1 MDIYSLSNQ
10 LRKRKIDKKPEIDN
24 IGDDISD
31 VMMPDDKDTLIDL
44 FKSTIYNFV
53 DTIPLSTYIVQ
64 PYEEM
69 RIDLIM
75 KNMYELNEIEIKNYY
90 ENVDILLTINNIDN
104 PLNIKSGQVLI
115 YPPLG
120 NLADYRI
127 LVETDITTQ
136 SRAAIAKI
144 GVPDKTTKPDSS
156 RKNYLEKGVALPPTV
171 NRNPKEGAVIKN
183 GKYIVG
189 GL

>member
-1 MDIYSLSNQ
+1 MA
-10 LRKRKIDKKPEIDN
+10 KKV
-24 IGDDISD
+24 GD
-31 VMMPDDKDTLIDL
+31 
-44 FKSTIYNFV
+44 
-53 DTIPLSTYIVQ
+53 
-64 PYEEM
+64 
-69 RIDLIM
+69 
-75 KNMYELNEIEIKNYY
+75 LNESEIKNYY
-90 ENVDILLTINNIDN
+90 ENIDILLTINNIDN

-156 RKNYLEKGVALPPTV
+156 RKNFLEKGSTSS
-171 NRNPKEGAVIKN
+171 
-183 GKYIVG
+183 
-189 GL
+189 

>member
-1 MDIYSLSNQ
+1 MDIHSLSNQ
-10 LRKRKIDKKPEIDN
+10 LRKRKIDKKPVVDN
-24 IGDDISD
+24 ISNDASN
-31 VMMPDDKDTLIDL
+31 VMLPDDKDNLIDL
-44 FKSTIYNFV
+44 FKATIYNFV
-53 DTIPLSTYIVQ
+53 DTIPLSTYIVKIG
-64 PYEEM
+64 EEM

-75 KNMYELNEIEIKNYY
+75 KNMYELDESEIKNYY

-104 PLNIKSGQVLI
+104 PLNIKSGQVLS

-136 SRAAIAKI
+136 SRAAIAKL

-156 RKNYLEKGVALPPTV
+156 RKNYLENGIALPPTI

>member
-1 MDIYSLSNQ
+1 MNIYSLSKQ
-10 LRKRKIDKKPEIDN
+10 LRKRKIDKKPEISN
-24 IGDDISD
+24 IGDDISS
-31 VMMPDDKDTLIDL
+31 VMLPDDENDLVDL

-53 DTIPLSTYIVQ
+53 RTIPLSTYIVQ

-69 RIDLIM
+69 RIDLVM
-75 KNMYELNEIEIKNYY
+75 KNMYGLRESEVSRHFEHID
-90 ENVDILLTINNIDN
+90 VLLTINNIDN
-104 PLNIKSGQVLI
+104 PLNIKSGQILV

-120 NLADYRI
+120 ELETYRI
-127 LVETDITTQ
+127 SVEDDLSTGSKAT
-136 SRAAIAKI
+136 IAKL

-171 NRNPKEGAVIKN
+171 NRKPKDGAVIKN